1 MVFPYDKRPRGSG
14 SRYVPLDVARQIAQQ
29 RDELLAEVQKL
40 RRQNNR
46 LESAV
51 EAADSKQAALSR
63 RVAEAEREARELRAE
78 LAEQADL
85 AEQPREH
92 QPEEQQ
98 DAQGEQTSHEERA
111 EVHQETP
118 AEHLVARLSQ
128 RIEELEADL
137 DRVRERTQRTVDNAR
152 RDERVRILAGL
163 GAVLDSIERGLD
175 IGADTAW
182 RRGLEAI
189 RSQLMAFFRAE
200 GATLLGEPGERM
212 NPKIHEAI
220 QTVDADG
227 VDKGHIVE
235 VERHGLQLEDGTLVR
250 PAKVVVAR

>member
-40 RRQNNR
+40 RRQNDR
-46 LESAV
+46 LEAAV
-51 EAADSKQAALSR
+51 NAADSKEAALSR

-78 LAEQADL
+78 LAHQSDL
-85 AEQPREH
+85 AEQQE
-92 QPEEQQ
+92 QEEEEPE
-98 DAQGEQTSHEERA
+98 
-111 EVHQETP
+111 ETP

-137 DRVRERTQRTVDNAR
+137 TRVRERTQRTVDSAR
-152 RDERVRILAGL
+152 RDERVRLLGGL

-175 IGADTAW
+175 TRLEVGADSAW
-182 RRGLEAI
+182 QQGLEAI
-189 RSQLMAFFRAE
+189 RSQIMAFFRAE

-220 QTVDADG
+220 ETVSTDDSDG
-227 VDKGHIVE
+227 IEPGHIVE
-235 VERHGLQLEDGTLVR
+235 VERQGLQLEDGTLVR
-250 PAKVVVAR
+250 PAKVVVAK